1 MRDALDGAGIDY
13 VYRTKDLTSPTLL
26 EGLAGGSSRGRTGTL
41 GISHDARV
49 EYKLYV
55 HKDQLDWPK
64 HFCIEEP
71 FMSVLFEHVT
81 AVTMDQERRILKDAY
96 VAVEG
101 TQDRLRGDPA
111 PPGGVPA
118 G

>member
-1 MRDALDGAGIDY
+1 MLTIFNRAELLITYDLNRFNRVRDALDGAGIDY

-55 HKDQLDWPK
+55 HKDQMDWAK
-64 HFCIEEP
+64 TF
-71 FMSVLFEHVT
+71 L
-81 AVTMDQERRILKDAY
+81 Y
-96 VAVEG
+96 
-101 TQDRLRGDPA
+101 
-111 PPGGVPA
+111 
-118 G
+118 

>member
-1 MRDALDGAGIDY
+1 MLTIFNRAELLITYDLNRFNRVRDALDGVGIDY

-55 HKDQLDWPK
+55 HKDQLDWAK
-64 HFCIEEP
+64 TF
-71 FMSVLFEHVT
+71 L
-81 AVTMDQERRILKDAY
+81 Y
-96 VAVEG
+96 
-101 TQDRLRGDPA
+101 
-111 PPGGVPA
+111 
-118 G
+118 

>member
-1 MRDALDGAGIDY
+1 MITLFNRAELLITYDLNRFNRVRDALDGAGIDY

-55 HKDQLDWPK
+55 HKDQLDWAK
-64 HFCIEEP
+64 TF
-71 FMSVLFEHVT
+71 L
-81 AVTMDQERRILKDAY
+81 Y
-96 VAVEG
+96 
-101 TQDRLRGDPA
+101 
-111 PPGGVPA
+111 
-118 G
+118 

>member
-1 MRDALDGAGIDY
+1 MLTIFNRAELLITYDLNRFNRVRDALDGAGIDY

-55 HKDQLDWPK
+55 HKEQLDWAK
-64 HFCIEEP
+64 TF
-71 FMSVLFEHVT
+71 L
-81 AVTMDQERRILKDAY
+81 Y
-96 VAVEG
+96 
-101 TQDRLRGDPA
+101 
-111 PPGGVPA
+111 
-118 G
+118 

>member
-1 MRDALDGAGIDY
+1 MLTILNRAELLITYDLNHFNRVRDALDGAGIDY

-55 HKDQLDWPK
+55 HKDQLDWAK
-64 HFCIEEP
+64 TF
-71 FMSVLFEHVT
+71 L
-81 AVTMDQERRILKDAY
+81 Y
-96 VAVEG
+96 
-101 TQDRLRGDPA
+101 
-111 PPGGVPA
+111 
-118 G
+118 

>member
-1 MRDALDGAGIDY
+1 MLTIFNRAELLITYDLNCFNRVRDALDGAGIDY

-55 HKDQLDWPK
+55 HKDQLDWAK
-64 HFCIEEP
+64 TF
-71 FMSVLFEHVT
+71 L
-81 AVTMDQERRILKDAY
+81 Y
-96 VAVEG
+96 
-101 TQDRLRGDPA
+101 
-111 PPGGVPA
+111 
-118 G
+118 